1 MGRVIVT
8 GRRTTIVEAL
18 GTLLPEGEV
27 LVGVGRGADDDVELD
42 LASFDVTAVRERFP
56 TDAERYV
63 LAAGRLTPARLGD
76 QSAAQIEQSL
86 AVNCISTVQIC
97 EHVLTTNPRARIVVL
112 GSESGEKG
120 SFDTSYFL
128 AKAALHSYVRERRL
142 HHPTQQLV
150 AVAPSTIGDS
160 GMTRRRSDQDNVD
173 RILASL
179 PKRRFLEAIE
189 VARLI
194 AFLLFTDA
202 GYVSNEV
209 INVNGGK
216 FARMG

>member
-18 GTLLPEGEV
+18 GTLLPEGEE
-27 LVGVGRGADDDVELD
+27 LVGVGRGAGDDVELD
-42 LASFDVTAVRERFP
+42 LASFDATALRERFP

-97 EHVLTTNPRARIVVL
+97 EHVLTANPRARIVVL

-160 GMTRRRSDQDNVD
+160 GMTQRRSDQDNVN
-173 RILASL
+173 RILAGL
-179 PKRRFLEAIE
+179 PKRRFLEAVE

-202 GYVSNEV
+202 GYLSNEV